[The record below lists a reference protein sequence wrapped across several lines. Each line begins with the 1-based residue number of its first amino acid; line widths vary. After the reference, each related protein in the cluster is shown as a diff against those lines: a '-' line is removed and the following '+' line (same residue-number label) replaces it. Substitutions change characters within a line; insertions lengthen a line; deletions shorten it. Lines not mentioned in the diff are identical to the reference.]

1 VENWPGYSLTPPQNQ
16 KMWNIF
22 RAWTRTPL
30 DYLGPLN
37 DTIVDCKPVFD
48 HKKWWKFDWPRVPAH
63 QNWKCKISLERRN
76 AHLSS
81 LCVLQTTL
89 KYIVN
94 EPLMKE
100 NDGELMKIE
109 YTLLLKLSMTDI
121 SRIWWCMPL
130 ISSGPKTDSKYL
142 VINTY
147 LVGNSTELTEI
158 QYSLMVSI
166 WHPLHVL

>member
-1 VENWPGYSLTPPQNQ
+1 
-16 KMWNIF
+16 
-22 RAWTRTPL
+22 
-30 DYLGPLN
+30 
-37 DTIVDCKPVFD
+37 
-48 HKKWWKFDWPRVPAH
+48 
-63 QNWKCKISLERRN
+63 
-76 AHLSS
+76 
-81 LCVLQTTL
+81 
-89 KYIVN
+89 
-94 EPLMKE
+94 MKE
-100 NDGELMKIE
+100 NDGELTKIE

-121 SRIWWCMPL
+121 SRIRWRMPL